1 MPTFS
6 PYFKVAT
13 KFATVNTLRAKLAS
27 RVFTRQNLALVGLIA
42 AVPVL
47 IFWVRNALDAAT
59 PLHPWPYW
67 LGSVA
72 YSLLFTASLF
82 YGCFSLTVV
91 LNHHLP
97 WEGQAWKRL
106 AVELPVILGYAVGVQ
121 LIIILGSIQLGLYEA
136 PFGESLQPRSI
147 FDQVLFGVSITL
159 IVVAVF
165 EGLNFFKK
173 WRESLVQAERLRAE
187 HLQSQYALLR
197 AQLDP
202 HFMFNSLNVLSSLI
216 RKDAQ
221 RAEAYL
227 DHFAQVYRQVLENQ
241 EEKLIPLAEEM
252 RFVES
257 YLALQRIRF
266 GELLQWRD
274 HTPTPPLDALIPPL
288 SLQELLNNAIKHNKM
303 SARQPLYLEL
313 WTTDDWLYLRNSYQ
327 PRPPLGDAAASTGTG
342 WKNLK
347 ARYHLLNAAE
357 PHYWQEDGWFT
368 AALPLI
374 KTPA

>member
-1 MPTFS
+1 LN
-6 PYFKVAT
+6 PYFIIAT
-13 KFATVNTLRAKLAS
+13 NYTKVNTLRAKLAR
-27 RVFTRQNLALVGLIA
+27 RVFTRQNLALVLLIA

-47 IFWVRNALDAAT
+47 IFWARNLLDAAT

-82 YGCFSLTVV
+82 YGCFSLTVG

-106 AVELPVILGYAVGVQ
+106 AVELLVILGYAVGVQ
-121 LIIILGSIQLGLYEA
+121 LVIIFSSLQLGLYEA
-136 PFGESLQPRSI
+136 PFGESLHPRSI

-165 EGLNFFKK
+165 EGISFFKK
-173 WRESLVQAERLRAE
+173 WRKSLVQAERLRAE

-216 RKDAQ
+216 RKDAA
-221 RAEAYL
+221 RAETYL

-252 RFVES
+252 RFVDS

-266 GELLQWRD
+266 GELLQWQN
-274 HTPTPPLDALIPPL
+274 HLPSPCPEGLIPPL

-303 SARQPLYLEL
+303 SAHQPLYLEL
-313 WTTDDWLYLRNSYQ
+313 WIADGWLYLRNNYQ
-327 PRPPLGDAAASTGTG
+327 PRPPLGEATDSTGTG
-342 WKNLK
+342 WRNLK
-347 ARYHLLNAAE
+347 ARYQLLKAPE
-357 PHYWQEDGWFT
+357 PHYGQQEGCFT

-374 KTPA
+374 KNPA